1 MNFEKTSNPVFSEG
15 RLRDLANS
23 FAGNG
28 EMTMAGTATKT
39 LLLFALVVLSGS
51 ITWKLFGAESPAL
64 MPCIAI
70 GGIGGFIL
78 ALISCF
84 KPDKAYIFGPLY
96 ALCEGLLL
104 GGVSAMYNAAYD
116 GIVTSAVLLTLV
128 VCGVVF
134 LCYRMGLL
142 RASNTFVKVIS
153 YATIGIGVFYLV
165 SMLLGMFGVNVSLS
179 HLGGVGIA
187 IQLVIVGVAALNL
200 VLDFN
205 NVENGVQSGFSAQ
218 YEWYYAFG
226 LMVTVVWIYMEILRL
241 LWLIAARRD

>member
-1 MNFEKTSNPVFSEG
+1 
-15 RLRDLANS
+15 
-23 FAGNG
+23 
-28 EMTMAGTATKT
+28 
-39 LLLFALVVLSGS
+39 
-51 ITWKLFGAESPAL
+51 
-64 MPCIAI
+64 
-70 GGIGGFIL
+70 
-78 ALISCF
+78 
-84 KPDKAYIFGPLY
+84 
-96 ALCEGLLL
+96 
-104 GGVSAMYNAAYD
+104 
-116 GIVTSAVLLTLV
+116 
-128 VCGVVF
+128 
-134 LCYRMGLL
+134 MGLL

-165 SMLLGMFGVNVSLS
+165 SMLLGMFGVNVSLL